1 METIDALLEQLRA
14 LDAKP
19 DVPVSIMYDIGMPM
33 IATGYSQ
40 EMILNA
46 LFYLEGKKMI
56 ELLPGNRLRVLRRCD
71 GEHAYGEYADR
82 EHDRYDR

>member
-33 IATGYSQ
+33 IAAGHSQ

-46 LFYLEGKKMI
+46 IFYLEGKRQI
-56 ELLPGNRLRVLRRCD
+56 ELLPGNRLRVTS
-71 GEHAYGEYADR
+71 
-82 EHDRYDR
+82 